1 MPNITYNLP
10 EEKRTT
16 EVFFDNT
23 TREKIHKHLSDFNDV
38 ITEQDLK
45 NVKTEMTVIPLPA
58 LGE

>member
-10 EEKRTT
+10 DKERTT

-23 TREKIHKHLSDFNDV
+23 TREKIRKHLSDFNDI

-45 NVKTEMTVIPLPA
+45 NVKTEMTVIPLEA
-58 LGE
+58 IG